1 MWTEFNVLSLIMKK
15 VLLVLLS
22 EEWWNKRRHLSCMR
36 ALYCLYLLPLQ
47 SCHHSAPWGHA
58 SASLWH
64 HSTLWH
70 HHKTVWLEGNTSGQ
84 RSSFIHKNKNFLT
97 RNNQH
102 GGQRGRGQGLSGGG
116 EVEPWLEIRKVGG
129 DSVFLSWWRFW
140 TIKSSVHQKHQV
152 ETTSLPVTCW
162 SETCWLVLSEAKIR
176 LCCEGNEGW
185 GREEDPQGSF

>member
-1 MWTEFNVLSLIMKK
+1 MWTAFNVIIISLIMKK
-15 VLLVLLS
+15 VLVVLLS
-22 EEWWNKRRHLSCMR
+22 EEWWNKCRHLSCMR

-64 HSTLWH
+64 HSTLWR

-116 EVEPWLEIRKVGG
+116 EVEPWLEMGKVGG
-129 DSVFLSWWRFW
+129 DSVFWADGGSEQLKAQFIKNTTLRRHHFLSPADLRPVGLC
-140 TIKSSVHQKHQV
+140 SV
-152 ETTSLPVTCW
+152 
-162 SETCWLVLSEAKIR
+162 R
-176 LCCEGNEGW
+176 LK
-185 GREEDPQGSF
+185 